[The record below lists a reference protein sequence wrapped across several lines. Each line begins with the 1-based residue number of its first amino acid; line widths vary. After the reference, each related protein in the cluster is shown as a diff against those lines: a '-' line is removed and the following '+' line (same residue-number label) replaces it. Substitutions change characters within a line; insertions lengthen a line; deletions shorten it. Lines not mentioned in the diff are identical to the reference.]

1 MPTIIKRRG
10 SLSIIVYDIANWPF
24 CLYNINMITI
34 VSILL
39 IAGGIWT
46 LLSPVRSFKMKAK
59 WAKSV
64 GITMTATPRAYQNM
78 RYFGLTAAIVG
89 FLLYFS

>member
-1 MPTIIKRRG
+1 
-10 SLSIIVYDIANWPF
+10 
-24 CLYNINMITI
+24 MITI
-34 VSILL
+34 VSVLL

-46 LLSPVRSFKMKAK
+46 LLSPQGSFKLKAK
-59 WAKSV
+59 WAKSI

-78 RYFGLTAAIVG
+78 RYFGLAAAIVG